1 MKQAAQHTNSVPAF
15 LKKYREQVVPALMKA
30 RQYKNIH
37 QVPTLEKI
45 VINMGVKEGASDIK
59 ILDQLAHELGQIT
72 GQKPVVTRAKK
83 SISAFHLK
91 QGMPIGLKV
100 TLRRSKMYE
109 FMERLIS
116 VAIPRIRDFRGY
128 VPAGFDDHGNYSF
141 GIQEQLIFPEVEFEK
156 IKKTQGMDVTFVTTS
171 KDKKESKELLE
182 LMGFPFKK

>member
-1 MKQAAQHTNSVPAF
+1 MKQATAHSNGVPAL
-15 LKKYREQVVPALMKA
+15 LKKYREQIVPALMKA
-30 RQYKNIH
+30 RQYTNVH
-37 QVPTLEKI
+37 QVPTLQKI

-59 ILDQLAHELGQIT
+59 ILDQLAHELGQIA

-116 VAIPRIRDFRGY
+116 VSIPRIRDFRGY
-128 VPAGFDDHGNYSF
+128 VPAGFDDQGNYSF
-141 GIQEQLIFPEVEFEK
+141 GLKEQLIFPEVEFEK
-156 IKKTQGMDVTFVTTS
+156 IKKTQGMDITFVTST

-182 LMGFPFKK
+182 LFGFPFKK

>member
-1 MKQAAQHTNSVPAF
+1 MKHAEAHTNGAPTL
-15 LKKYREQVVPALMKA
+15 LKKYRDQVVPALMKA
-30 RQYKNIH
+30 RQYTNVH

-59 ILDQLAHELGQIT
+59 ILDQLALELGQIT

-100 TLRRSKMYE
+100 TLRRGKMYE

-128 VPAGFDDHGNYSF
+128 MPTGFDDHGNYSF

-156 IKKTQGMDVTFVTTS
+156 IKKTQGMDVTFVTST
-171 KDKKESKELLE
+171 KDKAESKELLQ